1 MKGIDVSHYSEPVDW
16 NQAKNQIDFAILK
29 LGNIGDN
36 QKFWLDTSF
45 ESNYSECKRLN
56 IPIGV
61 YVYCYCNSPENAKIA
76 GEKVRNYLS
85 DKSLELPVYIDM
97 EDNEIKIEGKDRLT
111 EIIIAFNTEIE
122 KGCKWAGVYA
132 NLDWYNNYLHADIIK
147 QKYTTWIAHI
157 DFTSNQDKYNGQYD
171 MFQYS
176 WSGRVYGIEGNDRK
190 VDMNI
195 MYRDLIAEINGYTPE
210 PTPEPQPQKDIDEI
224 VEEVIAGWWGDAD
237 STPTRKERLEAAGY
251 NYEEVRARVN
261 ERLAED
267 EYYPTVTGNY
277 VSIVDGLEQIGVD
290 SSFENRKR
298 IAVAN
303 GIYNY
308 TGTSVQNNSLVAR
321 LKAGKLKKA

>member
-1 MKGIDVSHYSEPVDW
+1 MSYKGVDVSHYNEPVDW

-76 GEKVRNYLS
+76 GEEVRNYLS

-97 EDNEIKIEGKDRLT
+97 EDDEIKIEGKDRLT

-147 QKYTTWIAHI
+147 QKYTSWIAHI

-210 PTPEPQPQKDIDEI
+210 PIPEPTPEKSI
-224 VEEVIAGWWGDAD
+224 EEVAQEVINGLWGNG
-237 STPTRKERLEAAGY
+237 KERKQRLEEAGY
-251 NYEEVRARVN
+251 NYDEVQARVN
-261 ERLAED
+261 EILGGYN
-267 EYYPTVTGNY
+267 YYPAVTGNY
-277 VSIVDGLEQIGVD
+277 VSIVDGLNRIGVD
-290 SSFENRKR
+290 SSFEYRKK

-308 TGTSVQNNSLVAR
+308 TGTMDQNNNLVAK
-321 LKAGKLKKA
+321 LKAGRLKKA